1 MLADYDDISKRT
13 DVKDS
18 QWVWRQSTPDKL
30 SLIYVNLLIVYLRS
44 LWDSPLNN
52 N

>member
-13 DVKDS
+13 DIKDS

-30 SLIYVNLLIVYLRS
+30 SLIYVNLLIVSLRS
-44 LWDSPLNN
+44 LWNYPLHHN
-52 N
+52 